1 MDWKKND
8 AGMPRGKE
16 EEGATKEKMDG
27 WDTWSNWN
35 ETGGTKRHDDRKE
48 TMEKACHDG
57 RQLFKELTAQGDKVN
72 FATKLYEVKALQL
85 KI

>member
-1 MDWKKND
+1 
-8 AGMPRGKE
+8 
-16 EEGATKEKMDG
+16 
-27 WDTWSNWN
+27 
-35 ETGGTKRHDDRKE
+35 
-48 TMEKACHDG
+48 MEKACHDG